1 MRSLWEGTLRGLMG
15 TYPPLDRPWD
25 VAEELVGRLFR
36 KGERRWPWH
45 HREGARNEQHKE
57 ARLTVIEVQQLTK
70 SFVTREKQPG
80 LLGSARAL
88 FHPVCRET
96 QAVKGITFTVEEGER
111 LAFIGPNGAGKSTT
125 IKMLVGILYPTSGEA
140 QVLGKTPWQERQRL
154 AYEIGAVFGQKSQL
168 WYHLPPQDS
177 FDLLA
182 RIYEL
187 NPAVYRQRLSY
198 LVELFEI
205 GEHLRAPVRKLS
217 LGERMRCEIAASLLH
232 QPRILFLDEPTIG
245 LDVVVKQR
253 IRDLILELNQKERVT
268 IFLTSHDAGDIE
280 VLCKR
285 AMVINHGEVIY
296 DGRVSTLKR
305 NYIHTKTISLKL
317 GDSWQGFDGPG
328 VQVLK
333 HKGYGVKLKVDTNVA
348 PIEEV
353 VGRLL
358 ARYTIVDIN
367 VDNPPME
374 EIIGRIYE
382 AEGQEGAA

>member
-1 MRSLWEGTLRGLMG
+1 
-15 TYPPLDRPWD
+15 
-25 VAEELVGRLFR
+25 
-36 KGERRWPWH
+36 
-45 HREGARNEQHKE
+45 
-57 ARLTVIEVQQLTK
+57 LTIIEVNNLTK
-70 SFVTREKQPG
+70 TFITTEKQPG
-80 LLGSARAL
+80 LIGGLRSL
-88 FHPVCRET
+88 LHPNRREV
-96 QAVKGITFTVEEGER
+96 QAVKDITFDVAEGER

-140 QVLGKTPWQERQRL
+140 QVLGKVPWRERQQL

-168 WYHLPPQDS
+168 WYHLPPADS

-187 NPAVYRQRLSY
+187 DRAAYRRRLAY

-205 GEHLRAPVRKLS
+205 GDHLQVPVRKLS

-232 QPRILFLDEPTIG
+232 RPRILFLDEPTIG
-245 LDVVVKQR
+245 LDVIVKQR
-253 IRDLILELNQKERVT
+253 IRDLILDLNQQEGVT
-268 IFLTSHDAGDIE
+268 IFLTSHDAGDVE

-305 NYIHTKTISLKL
+305 DYIHTKTVSLKL
-317 GDSWQGFDGPG
+317 GEPWQGFEGTG

-333 HKGYGVKLKVDTNVA
+333 HKGYGVKLEVNTGAV

-353 VGRLL
+353 VARLL
-358 ARYTIVDIN
+358 AQYTIVDIN
-367 VDNPPME
+367 VGNPPME
-374 EIIGRIYE
+374 EIIARIYE
-382 AEGQEGAA
+382 AGP

>member
-1 MRSLWEGTLRGLMG
+1 
-15 TYPPLDRPWD
+15 
-25 VAEELVGRLFR
+25 
-36 KGERRWPWH
+36 
-45 HREGARNEQHKE
+45 
-57 ARLTVIEVQQLTK
+57 LTVIALRQLTK
-70 SFVTREKQPG
+70 TFLTREKPAG
-80 LLGSARAL
+80 LRGSVRAL
-88 FHPVCRET
+88 FHPVYRET
-96 QAVKGITFTVEEGER
+96 QAVKGISFNVEEGER
-111 LAFIGPNGAGKSTT
+111 VAFIGPNGAGKSTT

-187 NPAVYRQRLSY
+187 EPAAYRQRLSY
-198 LVELFEI
+198 LVGLFEI
-205 GEHLRAPVRKLS
+205 GEYLKVPVRKLS

-232 QPRILFLDEPTIG
+232 HPRILFLDEPTIG

-253 IRDLILELNQKERVT
+253 IRDLILELNQQEGVT
-268 IFLTSHDAGDIE
+268 IFLTSHDAGDVE

-305 NYIHTKTISLKL
+305 DYIHTKTISLKL
-317 GDSWQGFDGPG
+317 GEPWQGFDNRG

-333 HKGYGVKLKVDTNVA
+333 HKGYGVKLAVDTTVT

-353 VGRLL
+353 VSRLL
-358 ARYTIVDIN
+358 ARYAIADIN

-374 EIIGRIYE
+374 EIIARIYE
-382 AEGQEGAA
+382 VGGPEATE

>member
-1 MRSLWEGTLRGLMG
+1 L
-15 TYPPLDRPWD
+15 
-25 VAEELVGRLFR
+25 
-36 KGERRWPWH
+36 
-45 HREGARNEQHKE
+45 N
-57 ARLTVIEVQQLTK
+57 VIEVQGLTK
-70 SFVTREKQPG
+70 TFVTREKQAG
-80 LLGSARAL
+80 LRGSVRAL
-88 FHPVCRET
+88 FRPVRRET
-96 QAVKGITFTVEEGER
+96 QAVKGISFAVEKGER

-125 IKMLVGILYPTSGEA
+125 IKMLVGILYPTSGQA
-140 QVLGKTPWQERQRL
+140 QVLGRAPWQERQGL

-168 WYHLPPQDS
+168 WYHLPPCDS

-187 NPAVYRQRLSY
+187 DAAAYRQRLDH

-205 GEHLRAPVRKLS
+205 GEYLEVPVRKLS

-232 QPRILFLDEPTIG
+232 RPRILFLDEPTIG

-253 IRDLILELNQKERVT
+253 IRDLILELNQEEGVT
-268 IFLTSHDAGDIE
+268 VFLTSHDAGDVE

-296 DGRVSTLKR
+296 DGRVSALKR
-305 NYIHTKTISLKL
+305 DYIHTKTVSLKL
-317 GDSWQGFDGPG
+317 GEPWCGFDGPG

-333 HKGYGVKLKVDTNVA
+333 HKGYGVKLEVDTAVA
-348 PIEEV
+348 PIEAV

-358 ARYTIVDIN
+358 ARYTIADIN

-374 EIIGRIYE
+374 EIIARIYE
-382 AEGQEGAA
+382 AEGAEVPA